1 MQYAANCR
9 EHFYTYTIMRL
20 IPALL
25 LVFML
30 TVSPVLANDLFL
42 EAGPGI
48 FKSTESIGAFLRYQK
63 ETSRLFDFPSNY
75 EVIGAYW
82 SNSFHAAGL
91 GIARGIEWRKEEKKR
106 FFSTDFGVMGV
117 SRTTEHLGTRF
128 QFYFRMAY
136 NTTISGREASIGFI
150 HVSNG
155 KLVFGWD
162 GPNSGENFITLA
174 VCLF

>member
-1 MQYAANCR
+1 MLRAANCR

-20 IPALL
+20 TLTFLL
-25 LVFML
+25 AFML
-30 TVSPVLANDLFL
+30 IGSPVLANDLFI

-48 FKSTESIGAFLRYQK
+48 LKSFHSFGAFLRYQR
-63 ETSRLFDFPSNY
+63 ETSRLFNFPSYY
-75 EVIGAYW
+75 EAVGAYW
-82 SNSFHAAGL
+82 TNSCHAAGL
-91 GIARGIEWRKEEKKR
+91 GFARGIEWRKEEKQR
-106 FFSTDFGVMGV
+106 FFSTDFGIMGI

-136 NTTISGREASIGFI
+136 NTEISGREASLGFI

-155 KLVFGWD
+155 KLVFHWD

-174 VCLF
+174 VNLF